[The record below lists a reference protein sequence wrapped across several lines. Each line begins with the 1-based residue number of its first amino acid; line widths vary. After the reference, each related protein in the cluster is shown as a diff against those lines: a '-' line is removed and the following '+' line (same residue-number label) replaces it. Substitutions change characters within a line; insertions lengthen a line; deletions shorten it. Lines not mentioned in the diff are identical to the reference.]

1 MKGYENNI
9 FYKLINKA
17 GISFENNGEKVVFGK
32 KFIFI

>member
-17 GISFENNGEKVVFGK
+17 GISFKDNGERIVFGNL
-32 KFIFI
+32 KF